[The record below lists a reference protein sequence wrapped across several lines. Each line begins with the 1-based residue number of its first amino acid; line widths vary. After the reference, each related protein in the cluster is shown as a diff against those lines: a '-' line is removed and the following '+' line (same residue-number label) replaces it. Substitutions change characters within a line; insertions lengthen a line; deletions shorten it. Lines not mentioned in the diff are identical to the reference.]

1 MTYILN
7 SATSAF
13 ALAWLV
19 VTSNGALA
27 QLPTQPST
35 NLRSNNVTFDYI
47 EPRDPKWL
55 PVYDR
60 LKNRQVLEA
69 FSQFLSPLRLP
80 VTYRLKTKQCDEADA
95 FYGGSSL
102 RGTDDNEWSM
112 RYCYEL
118 VDDTEKTAPKQT
130 TPEGLTRG
138 EYIVGTF
145 VSTVLHETG
154 HALSDMVKLPVLGRE
169 EDSADQISG
178 FFMLQFGSELARA
191 TIKGTYYNW
200 MQDARLDPNLY
211 WDVHSTNR
219 QRAQNYLCMGFGGQ
233 PETFKDLVEKG
244 LLPKARAGNCAR
256 EYQEAK
262 HAFTQTILPFI
273 DQDLMR
279 QVQSK
284 QWFKPHEFD

>member
-1 MTYILN
+1 MRYILK
-7 SATSAF
+7 SAKS
-13 ALAWLV
+13 ALALTWLV
-19 VTSNGALA
+19 ATSNGALA

-60 LKNRQVLEA
+60 LKKRQVLEA
-69 FSQFLSPLRLP
+69 FSEFLSPLRLP
-80 VTYRLKTKQCDEADA
+80 VTYRLKTKQCDESDA
-95 FYGGSSL
+95 FYGGS
-102 RGTDDNEWSM
+102 RGADDNEWST

-118 VDDTEKTAPKQT
+118 VDDTEKTAPKKT

-145 VSTVLHETG
+145 VGTVLHETG
-154 HALSDMVKLPVLGRE
+154 HALSDMLKLPVLGRE

-200 MQDARLDPNLY
+200 MQDARLDPNLN
-211 WDVHSTNR
+211 WDVHATNR
-219 QRAQNYLCMGFGGQ
+219 KRAQNYLCMGFGGQ

-244 LLPKARAGNCAR
+244 LLPKARADNCAR

-262 HAFTQTILPFI
+262 RAFTQTILPFI

-284 QWFKPHEFD
+284 QWSRPHEFD